1 MAASFTKS
9 EAHMTQM
16 TFARN
21 AMATRFEFVLCGE
34 DRVSLRA
41 AADEAFA
48 EIEGIEAQLSLY
60 RPSSEIAQ
68 VNARAAFEPVRV
80 SPSVF
85 ELLAEARVLWE
96 LTNGLFDITIAP
108 LVRCWGFMGG
118 NGSLPDEISIQAAL
132 SLVGMDK
139 VELGERSYTVRFAAP
154 GVMLDLGSI
163 GKGHALDAAASVL
176 RDAGIENALLHGGT
190 STVCALGVDA
200 QNNPWK
206 IAIENPNNSQEAEEI
221 INVVPLRDKSLSVS
235 APAGKAFE
243 REGKSYGH
251 VLNPRTGHPVRD
263 AILGCAITG
272 SAAASDALSTAVLL
286 GEETDLAVLRNR
298 RPELRYLKIKSGSEV
313 LSHGIEGP

>member
-1 MAASFTKS
+1 MN
-9 EAHMTQM
+9 QM

-21 AMATRFEFVLCGE
+21 AMATRFEFVLCGN
-34 DRVSLRA
+34 DPVALRA
-41 AADEAFA
+41 AADEGFE
-48 EIEGIEAQLSLY
+48 EIERIEAQLSLY

-68 VNARAAFEPVRV
+68 VNARAAFESVRV

-118 NGSLPDEISIQAAL
+118 NGSLPDESSIQAAL

-139 VELGERSYTVRFAAP
+139 VEMDERSYTVRFAAP
-154 GVMLDLGSI
+154 GVMLDLGSV
-163 GKGHALDAAASVL
+163 GKGHALDMAASVL
-176 RDAGIENALLHGGT
+176 HDAGIENALLHGGT
-190 STVCALGVDA
+190 STVCAIGVDA

-206 IAIENPNNSQEAEEI
+206 IAIENPNSSQEAEEI

-251 VLNPRTGHPVRD
+251 VLNPRTGRPVED
-263 AILGCAITG
+263 TILGCAITD
-272 SAAASDALSTAVLL
+272 SAAESDALSTAVLV
-286 GEETDLAVLRNR
+286 GDETDLAALRDR
-298 RPELRYLKIKSGSEV
+298 RPELRYLKMKSGPELFSR
-313 LSHGIEGP
+313 GIDEL